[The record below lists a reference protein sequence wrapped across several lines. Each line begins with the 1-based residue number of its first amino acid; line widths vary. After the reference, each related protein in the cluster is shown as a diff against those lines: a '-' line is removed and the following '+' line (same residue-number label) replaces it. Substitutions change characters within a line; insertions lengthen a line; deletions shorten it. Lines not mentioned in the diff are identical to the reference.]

1 MKRFLRKNTV
11 LILVILVIGVVA
23 YNYTYTEG
31 FQSNITVGASCTGT
45 SQLGTCPSGFTRNTS
60 AGKCERSVPYCSD
73 SGNFILQSN
82 GTTCVNRNNR
92 SITRPA
98 LSRIEQRDYTCPTGM
113 VKRPNL
119 TCLRT
124 GSYICPSGSVR
135 SNSSS
140 YPGCIICPRNTS
152 YTGSLD
158 FCNRAGAPDEQ
169 KVKGQI
175 INPVCSV

>member
-1 MKRFLRKNTV
+1 MKRFLRKNAV
-11 LILVILVIGVVA
+11 LILVVLVIGVVA

-31 FQSNITVGASCTGT
+31 FQSNITVGASCNGT
-45 SQLGTCPSGFTRNTS
+45 SQLGTCLSGFTRNTS

-135 SNSSS
+135 ASA
-140 YPGCIICPRNTS
+140 GRCIKCPRNTI
-152 YTGSLD
+152 YTGN
-158 FCNRAGAPDEQ
+158 FEYCNRGGAPDEQ
-169 KVKGQI
+169 KVTGQI
-175 INPVCSV
+175 INPVCSI

>member
-31 FQSNITVGASCTGT
+31 FQSNITVGASCNGT
-45 SQLGTCPSGFTRNTS
+45 SQLGTCLSGFTRNTS

-119 TCLRT
+119 TCVRT
-124 GSYICPSGSVR
+124 GTYRCPS
-135 SNSSS
+135 NSIQNID
-140 YPGCIICPRNTS
+140 GKCIRCPTNS
-152 YTGSLD
+152 FYITGSRD
-158 FCNRAGAPDEQ
+158 HCAARDASD
-169 KVKGQI
+169 KTKI
-175 INPVCSV
+175 IGTTLNPVCSI